1 MGSITNSGVQLKLY
15 VIMLPIKDLH
25 VTDLTALYSIIFS
38 VIFRNLNVVLRWVTF
53 DQEVYIEAYEI
64 ASSMEM
70 NVFLQLGEFHHLMS
84 SFGFIGS
91 LMEGNDMKQCMDQI
105 ILPYLKMMIYLLNLF
120 LGLSKDTKSYL
131 ITFAHQLY
139 G

>member
-1 MGSITNSGVQLKLY
+1 
-15 VIMLPIKDLH
+15 
-25 VTDLTALYSIIFS
+25 
-38 VIFRNLNVVLRWVTF
+38 
-53 DQEVYIEAYEI
+53 
-64 ASSMEM
+64 
-70 NVFLQLGEFHHLMS
+70 MS

-91 LMEGNDMKQCMDQI
+91 LIEGNDMKQCMDQI

>member
-1 MGSITNSGVQLKLY
+1 MSSITNSGVQLKSC

-38 VIFRNLNVVLRWVTF
+38 IIFRNLNVVLPWVTF
-53 DQEVYIEAYEI
+53 GQEVYIKAYEI

-84 SFGFIGS
+84 FFGFIGS
-91 LMEGNDMKQCMDQI
+91 LMEGSDMNQCMNQI
-105 ILPYLKMMIYLLNLF
+105 ILPYLKIMKYLLNLF
-120 LGLSKDTKSYL
+120 LGLSKDKKSYL
-131 ITFAHQLY
+131 ITLLHQLY

>member
-15 VIMLPIKDLH
+15 VIMLPIEDLH

-38 VIFRNLNVVLRWVTF
+38 VIFRNLNVVLPWVTF

>member
-38 VIFRNLNVVLRWVTF
+38 VIFRNLNVVLPWVTF

-70 NVFLQLGEFHHLMS
+70 NIFL
-84 SFGFIGS
+84 
-91 LMEGNDMKQCMDQI
+91 
-105 ILPYLKMMIYLLNLF
+105 
-120 LGLSKDTKSYL
+120 
-131 ITFAHQLY
+131 
-139 G
+139 

>member
-38 VIFRNLNVVLRWVTF
+38 VIFRNLNVVLPWVTF
-53 DQEVYIEAYEI
+53 DQEVYIEAYKI